1 MTMIVCVILG
11 MGLPTTANYVVTA
24 TIAAPILINNFE
36 VPVIAAHMFVFFFGI
51 LADITPPVCLAAYA
65 GAGIAGANPMKTGV
79 TAVKLA
85 IAAFLIPFVFV
96 LEPSL
101 LLQGTIAELV
111 PALATLVLGMMVIAA
126 GLAGYFFGRTSALE
140 RALLLIGGVLMVYPH
155 VVVSV
160 AGLVLAVIAVVL
172 RLIRRRGS
180 RGDSP
185 SVADREDAS
194 DGAASTG

>member
-1 MTMIVCVILG
+1 MR
-11 MGLPTTANYVVTA
+11 
-24 TIAAPILINNFE
+24 
-36 VPVIAAHMFVFFFGI
+36 
-51 LADITPPVCLAAYA
+51 
-65 GAGIAGANPMKTGV
+65 TGV

-101 LLQGTIAELV
+101 LLQGTITELI

-155 VVVSV
+155 VVVSL

-172 RLIRRRGS
+172 QLIRRRGS

-185 SVADREDAS
+185 AVAEREDAS
-194 DGAASTG
+194 DGAASTD

>member
-1 MTMIVCVILG
+1 M
-11 MGLPTTANYVVTA
+11 
-24 TIAAPILINNFE
+24 
-36 VPVIAAHMFVFFFGI
+36 
-51 LADITPPVCLAAYA
+51 
-65 GAGIAGANPMKTGV
+65 
-79 TAVKLA
+79 
-85 IAAFLIPFVFV
+85 FV

-101 LLQGTIAELV
+101 LLQGTIAELI

-172 RLIRRRGS
+172 QLIRRRGS

>member
-1 MTMIVCVILG
+1 M
-11 MGLPTTANYVVTA
+11 
-24 TIAAPILINNFE
+24 
-36 VPVIAAHMFVFFFGI
+36 IAAHMFVFFFGI

-65 GAGIAGANPMKTGV
+65 GAGIAGANPMRTGV

-101 LLQGTIAELV
+101 LLQGTITELI

-155 VVVSV
+155 VVVSL

-172 RLIRRRGS
+172 QLIRRRGS

-185 SVADREDAS
+185 AVAEREDACLLYTS
-194 DGAASTG
+194 PSPRD